1 MFCRFLS
8 NVKLNLVY
16 GSWLNVMK
24 NAFWPTVLSVA
35 PMVHCCLS
43 VCRLSVVFDVLY
55 CGKTVHP
62 SEKMSEVV
70 KKLIFFGSPPYFYF
84 RFRLYGYRDGR
95 ICHIF
100 ARTAQ
105 QSVLDVK
112 IDLLVLWNLGRPSK
126 NPAYRIFQTEYSGCL
141 DISAHA

>member
-1 MFCRFLS
+1 
-8 NVKLNLVY
+8 
-16 GSWLNVMK
+16 MK

-112 IDLLVLWNLGRPSK
+112 IDLLAANHV
-126 NPAYRIFQTEYSGCL
+126 RILSDCAVRIETGSSFSHDYWPRKRVQNRRVRVS
-141 DISAHA
+141 SSSSS